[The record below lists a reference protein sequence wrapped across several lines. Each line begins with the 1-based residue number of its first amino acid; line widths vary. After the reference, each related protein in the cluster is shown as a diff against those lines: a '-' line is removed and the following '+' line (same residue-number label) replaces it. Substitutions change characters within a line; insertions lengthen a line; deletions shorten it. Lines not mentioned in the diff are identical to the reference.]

1 MTQQA
6 AEKEEAAQMGS
17 DVRDIFIFEEI
28 QMSGVFASEI
38 HHFPAR
44 KRSTAGPGGGLPE
57 ENFIE
62 FFDKAM

>member
-1 MTQQA
+1 MS
-6 AEKEEAAQMGS
+6 E
-17 DVRDIFIFEEI
+17 IFFIFEEI

-44 KRSTAGPGGGLPE
+44 KRNTASPGGGLPE

-62 FFDKAM
+62 FFVIFGGGKT

>member
-1 MTQQA
+1 
-6 AEKEEAAQMGS
+6 MGS

-44 KRSTAGPGGGLPE
+44 KRSTAGPGGDLPE